1 MKNKPIS
8 EESLKNLL
16 GDSLTSSLCVNI
28 EKATKTWV
36 ATGML
41 VQQLESFTDAVLI
54 RQDDKPIG
62 IVGGKDILEK
72 LIENPTSE
80 LFDNTNVEDIME
92 KRILFVS
99 NQTTLKELINY
110 WKETRRAFAVVPNEF
125 SDYSAISAK
134 KILEIGIRCKTRIS
148 ISEVPEKKVATFTK
162 NATIGDILK
171 SMFDNNTRR
180 LVLENTTKFIND
192 RMILEKITED
202 WKYLREVD
210 DFLARP
216 VKDFK
221 LEEAKTVS
229 ETLSISDAARELYEM
244 EHPYLV
250 YGNQV
255 LSPWDVCLLLLSEKI
270 TDYDLG

>member
-99 NQTTLKELINY
+99 NETTLKELINY
-110 WKETRRAFAVVPNEF
+110 WKDTRRAFAVVPNEF

-134 KILEIGIRCKTRIS
+134 KILEIGMKCKTKIS
-148 ISEVPEKKVATFTK
+148 ISEVPQKKSCDLYK
-162 NATIGDILK
+162 
-171 SMFDNNTRR
+171 
-180 LVLENTTKFIND
+180 KFYHWRHSKIN
-192 RMILEKITED
+192 
-202 WKYLREVD
+202 V
-210 DFLARP
+210 
-216 VKDFK
+216 
-221 LEEAKTVS
+221 
-229 ETLSISDAARELYEM
+229 
-244 EHPYLV
+244 
-250 YGNQV
+250 
-255 LSPWDVCLLLLSEKI
+255 
-270 TDYDLG
+270 

>member
-99 NQTTLKELINY
+99 NETTLKELINY
-110 WKETRRAFAVVPNEF
+110 WKDTRRAFAVVPNEF

-134 KILEIGIRCKTRIS
+134 KILEIGMKCKTKIS
-148 ISEVPEKKVATFTK
+148 ISEVPKKKVATFTK
-162 NATIGDILK
+162 NSTIGDILK

-210 DFLARP
+210 NFLTRP
-216 VKDFK
+216 VKDFN

-229 ETLSISDAARELYEM
+229 QTLSISDAARELYEM